1 MGAARMS
8 KKTSSAMTI
17 LRDLPHNL
25 QEIRKN
31 ALESR
36 EGEGPSEPET
46 IDGVAVQMRLSYFDR
61 RRSSTDVILDGYH
74 FANEIESTPWSIFKD
89 PRIWYDVWIG
99 LGQEKSEELLDA
111 AGLRVGQDGVTLVPD
126 PYYCGESVRYY
137 WVSVDRLEDV
147 LALWKVWA
155 PLYRLDF
162 EKREAEEE

>member
-1 MGAARMS
+1 VS
-8 KKTSSAMTI
+8 KEPSSATAI
-17 LRDLPHNL
+17 LCDLPHKL
-25 QEIRKN
+25 KDIRQS

-74 FANEIESTPWSIFKD
+74 FANEIETVPWSIFKD
-89 PRIWYDVWIG
+89 VRVWFDVWIG
-99 LGQEKSEELLDA
+99 LRREKAEELLDA
-111 AGLRVGQDGVTLVPD
+111 AGLSAGRDGITLVPD
-126 PYYCGESVRYY
+126 PYCEDGEPYY
-137 WVSVDRLEDV
+137 WVSVDEFEAV

-162 EKREAEEE
+162 EKNEKSEES